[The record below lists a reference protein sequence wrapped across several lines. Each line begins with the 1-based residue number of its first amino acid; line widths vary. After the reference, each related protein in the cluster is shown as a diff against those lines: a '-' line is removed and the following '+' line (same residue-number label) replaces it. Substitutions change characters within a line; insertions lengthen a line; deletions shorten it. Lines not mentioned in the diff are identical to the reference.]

1 MQGLSCIVHYPSK
14 DCLYS
19 SIKDLSD
26 INKDKI
32 YAAKATR
39 LRLGGKHFH
48 EEQCNSIPDEVDP
61 NKHGVHLEPC
71 YKKFKKIMSHEKS
84 LAETSTEAIQRPQ
97 RLKTAATQRPDVY
110 PQVCNFC
117 QKYRVKRQ
125 QKHHVPITITT
136 KQAELTLKEA
146 AEANIDQNIYY
157 EIKDVDLIA
166 KVFKYHE
173 FCYKE
178 FTRKKKHSQA
188 TAVVDDGKR
197 VITKA

>member
-1 MQGLSCIVHYPSK
+1 M
-14 DCLYS
+14 
-19 SIKDLSD
+19 
-26 INKDKI
+26 
-32 YAAKATR
+32 
-39 LRLGGKHFH
+39 
-48 EEQCNSIPDEVDP
+48 
-61 NKHGVHLEPC
+61 
-71 YKKFKKIMSHEKS
+71 
-84 LAETSTEAIQRPQ
+84 
-97 RLKTAATQRPDVY
+97 
-110 PQVCNFC
+110 CNFC

-146 AEANIDQNIYY
+146 AEASIDQNIYY